1 MLDRHIPRAALF
13 SVVLGTFVIAGAG
26 ANVRA
31 ASNEAGQAEQATV
44 KAQAQTEATA
54 QPADAAQ
61 KPAVVLTLEQ
71 AIEQA
76 LQVSPELRLAELTVT
91 DKEIALKEAEIA
103 QLEGRPASELAAA
116 QFELEQAHQGIADA
130 REQVALKVEQQ
141 YYQVLRSSEML
152 EIQKQS
158 FERAQKQFQVTEARY
173 KAGLISRQDYLT
185 AQDQLV
191 KLQDS
196 LKQAEAN
203 LELAKLQFKFMLGL
217 PPEEEIVL
225 QDRFPFDP
233 IEVDLE
239 ASIQQAL
246 AQRSNLQQ
254 AQRAVEAAKKQVIL
268 SDNDYTPPVQ
278 LQKAKM
284 ALERAEITAQQVRE
298 LVVVDVN
305 QKYLALASAQMAV
318 EETRRTRER
327 ATDALR
333 IAEARYD
340 NGLIPLLDL
349 LNAQTALSQA
359 ELDAVAAVWDYNL
372 AKAAFLQAIGE
383 RLLTE

>member
-44 KAQAQTEATA
+44 KAQAQTEAKA

-91 DKEIALKEAEIA
+91 DREIALKEAEIA

>member
-1 MLDRHIPRAALF
+1 MLDRHISRAALF

-31 ASNEAGQAEQATV
+31 ANDEAGQAEQATV
-44 KAQAQTEATA
+44 KAQAQTEAKA

-71 AIEQA
+71 AIERA

-254 AQRAVEAAKKQVIL
+254 AQRAVEAAKKQVVL

-298 LVVVDVN
+298 LVVVDVT

>member
-1 MLDRHIPRAALF
+1 
-13 SVVLGTFVIAGAG
+13 
-26 ANVRA
+26 
-31 ASNEAGQAEQATV
+31 
-44 KAQAQTEATA
+44 
-54 QPADAAQ
+54 
-61 KPAVVLTLEQ
+61 
-71 AIEQA
+71 
-76 LQVSPELRLAELTVT
+76 
-91 DKEIALKEAEIA
+91 
-103 QLEGRPASELAAA
+103 
-116 QFELEQAHQGIADA
+116 
-130 REQVALKVEQQ
+130 VALKVEQQ